1 MTTKGSAVVFVRG
14 KYFGKS
20 GWIDGEKPATAK
32 MYYVIVNLGH
42 AEKKTRVKKE
52 SVRILEDTARPAS
65 YAEAALSQNRDIES
79 KLDSLCNDLA
89 KCSIYEDTAGMIA
102 IIKHKLHAAAERQAA
117 LGNKATFRHVDWG
130 GDDDEG
136 DI

>member
-1 MTTKGSAVVFVRG
+1 M
-14 KYFGKS
+14 
-20 GWIDGEKPATAK
+20 
-32 MYYVIVNLGH
+32 IVNLRH
-42 AEKKTRVKKE
+42 AEKKRRLKKE
-52 SVRILEDTARPAS
+52 SVRNLEETAPPAL
-65 YAEAALSQNRDIES
+65 YAEAALSKNPEIDS
-79 KLDSLCNDLA
+79 KLDSLCNELA

-117 LGNKATFRHVDWG
+117 LENKATFRHVDWG